1 MKSAS
6 TAANDNYH
14 FDVEDLAVF
23 QPDAGTAVTNY
34 RLISRPAD
42 KNRATIIQ
50 DITDILVSRNG
61 HWLIFAEHAS
71 DIPKPV
77 EPVVPGLPSGWKR
90 TPGGKADRYLIYVDS
105 EVKHGGKASASIKFN
120 CGDNQEPW
128 ASLGQSIAA
137 DEYSGKRVRLSGWLK
152 TVNAGEAS
160 LWMRIDGE
168 RRMLGFD
175 NMSDHAVKGTTEWK
189 MYSVV
194 LDVPND
200 AKNIFL
206 GALLIGKG
214 QTWADDLAFEVVGSN
229 IAVTNTVSSKETEV
243 DDPAYAKIPKAT
255 IKRPIN
261 LGFEEGAVP

>member
-77 EPVVPGLPSGWKR
+77 EPVVAGLPSGWKR
-90 TPGGKADRYLIYVDS
+90 
-105 EVKHGGKASASIKFN
+105 
-120 CGDNQEPW
+120 
-128 ASLGQSIAA
+128 
-137 DEYSGKRVRLSGWLK
+137 
-152 TVNAGEAS
+152 
-160 LWMRIDGE
+160 
-168 RRMLGFD
+168 
-175 NMSDHAVKGTTEWK
+175 
-189 MYSVV
+189 
-194 LDVPND
+194 PND

-206 GALLIGKG
+206 GVLLIGKG
-214 QTWADDLAFEVVGSN
+214 QTWADDLTFEVVDRN
-229 IAVTNTVSSKETEV
+229 IAVTNTGSSKETEP
-243 DDPAYAKIPKAT
+243 DDPAYAKLPKAT

-261 LGFEEGAVP
+261 LGFEEGRVP